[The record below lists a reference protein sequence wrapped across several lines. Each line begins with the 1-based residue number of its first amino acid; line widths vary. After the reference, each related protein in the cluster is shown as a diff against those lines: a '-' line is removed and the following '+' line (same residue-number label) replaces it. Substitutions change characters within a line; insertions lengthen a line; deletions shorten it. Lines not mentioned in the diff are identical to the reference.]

1 MSSIDKE
8 LTRALSGQ
16 FTLAMGLNV
25 QTSHKYIVLSDQ
37 HKGGGDKADEF
48 RKCKQ
53 TYLAAL
59 EHYLQNGYTL
69 VLLGD
74 VEELWEQSFGTVE
87 KTYREVLQKEGSF
100 PPGHYYRIWG
110 NHDDEWMREK
120 NVRKKLA
127 KYLPTGAIY
136 EGIRFEVSNEAQAL
150 GTLLLL
156 HGHQGTFASD
166 KIRWFSR
173 IAVRVYRYI
182 QLWTG
187 IGKTTPA
194 KDACLRGEHDT
205 QMYEWAARQQNVIL
219 VAGHTHRPVWSSQT
233 HLQKLQAEL
242 QELKAG
248 PDTPEQKEL
257 IRAKEQ
263 QIKEREGK
271 YPPCEDT
278 IKTIPCYFN
287 TGCCRFD
294 DGDITGI
301 EIEDGNMRLIKWS
314 GENLQ
319 RVELESG
326 KLTTLFEG
334 IKQAR

>member
-8 LTRALSGQ
+8 LSRALSGQ
-16 FTLAMGLNV
+16 YTLAMGLNV
-25 QTSHKYIVLSDQ
+25 ETPHKYIVFSDQ

-48 RKCKQ
+48 RKCKE
-53 TYLAAL
+53 TYMAAL
-59 EHYLQNGYTL
+59 EHYLQNGFTV

-74 VEELWEQSFGTVE
+74 VEELWEQDFKTVE
-87 KTYREVLQKEGSF
+87 KIYREVLQKEGSF
-100 PPGHYYRIWG
+100 PASRYYRLWG

-127 KYLPTGAIY
+127 PYMPTGAVY
-136 EGIRFEVSNEAQAL
+136 EGIRFEVSSNAQAL

-173 IAVRVYRYI
+173 FAVRVYRYI
-182 QLWTG
+182 QRWTG

-205 QMYEWAARQQNVIL
+205 QMYEWAAGQDDVIL

-233 HLQKLQAEL
+233 HLQKLQKEL
-242 QELKAG
+242 DALKAG
-248 PDTPEQKEL
+248 PDTPEQKES

-263 QIKEREGK
+263 QIQEREAK
-271 YPPCEDT
+271 YPPCDDT
-278 IKTIPCYFN
+278 IKTLPCYFN

-314 GENLQ
+314 SESLQ
-319 RVELESG
+319 RVELETG
-326 KLTTLFEG
+326 KLAKLFED
-334 IKQAR
+334 IKQAA